1 MPSNAVEFF
10 LGGIATC
17 GAGLFTNPLEVVKT
31 RMQLQGELKARGTYQ
46 RHYRNVFHAFY
57 TIARVDGL
65 LALQKGLVPA
75 LWYQLFMNGAR
86 LGTYQCLVNMGLTKN
101 SKGEL
106 SYPRAVAAGAFAGCC
121 GACVGSPFYLIKTQL
136 QARSHQAIAVGHQHT
151 HHGMTHGLRLIY
163 SDGGFFGL
171 WRGVSAAIARVTV
184 GSAAQLSTFSATKEF
199 IKDSKVFRDESILI
213 PITASMISGVAVV
226 VFMTPF
232 DVISTRLYNQ
242 GLDGK
247 GRGLYYRGFLD
258 CFLKVL
264 MKEGPLGFYKG
275 WSASWFRL
283 APHTVLSLV
292 FWDQTRILYKNIQDS
307 FTS

>member
-1 MPSNAVEFF
+1 M
-10 LGGIATC
+10 L
-17 GAGLFTNPLEVVKT
+17 
-31 RMQLQGELKARGTYQ
+31 M
-46 RHYRNVFHAFY
+46 
-57 TIARVDGL
+57 
-65 LALQKGLVPA
+65 
-75 LWYQLFMNGAR
+75 
-86 LGTYQCLVNMGLTKN
+86 
-101 SKGEL
+101 
-106 SYPRAVAAGAFAGCC
+106 
-121 GACVGSPFYLIKTQL
+121 PFYFALMFLDYAGTCTRIMYWYTYTVYVW
-136 QARSHQAIAVGHQHT
+136 I
-151 HHGMTHGLRLIY
+151 M
-163 SDGGFFGL
+163 F
-171 WRGVSAAIARVTV
+171 VSIF
-184 GSAAQLSTFSATKEF
+184 LSQ
-199 IKDSKVFRDESILI
+199 VFRDESILV

-242 GLDGK
+242 GLDGN

-307 FTS
+307 FTSWWTRGLRLAPHKFLV